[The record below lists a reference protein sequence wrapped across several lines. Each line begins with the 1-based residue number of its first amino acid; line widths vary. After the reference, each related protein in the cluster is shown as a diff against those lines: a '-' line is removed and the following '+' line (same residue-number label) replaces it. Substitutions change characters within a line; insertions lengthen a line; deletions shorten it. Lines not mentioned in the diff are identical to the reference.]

1 MKKKKLITQNI
12 KIMKN
17 LKFLTA
23 ILCLSI
29 FTFTSCQDEI
39 DNENGDRTNTNNA
52 SSPTANHLERSSQYD
67 GSFDDFLDGS
77 SCSSI
82 LLPVV
87 ATVNNTQIAII
98 TQSDYN
104 LVLNILGELTNDNDN
119 ITFQFP
125 LSVRLSNYTEVQIA
139 NQTEYDAL
147 LDACQE
153 AESEGE
159 NAINCLDIDF
169 PITMLTYN
177 LNADQTGSVV
187 ITSKQEL
194 YTYMNNFGDDEL
206 FSVNYPITATLNN
219 DTVVEIT
226 SDADLNAQI
235 NECTG
240 VEDDM
245 AEAEEDAETLESI
258 LVESSF
264 KIESFITA
272 GANTASN
279 YANYTID
286 FANDLSLTAKNN
298 INSTINNVEGTYTVA
313 SQLDVF
319 SSLSFSGNTSF
330 ELLNNTW
337 KIINYSSSSISLQSS
352 TNAAVTL
359 VLNKI

>member
-1 MKKKKLITQNI
+1 MKT
-12 KIMKN
+12 

-29 FTFTSCQDEI
+29 FTLTSCQDEI

-52 SSPTANHLERSSQYD
+52 SSPTANNLERSSQYD

-87 ATVNNTQIAII
+87 ATINNTQITII

-104 LVLNILGELTNDNDN
+104 LVLNILGKFTNDNDT

-125 LSVRLSNYTEVQIA
+125 ISVRLSNYTEVQIT

-169 PITMLTYN
+169 PITLLTYN
-177 LNADQTGSVV
+177 LNVDQTGSIV
-187 ITSKQEL
+187 IESSQEL

-219 DTVVEIT
+219 NTVVEIT
-226 SDADLNAQI
+226 SDADLNTQI

-245 AEAEEDAETLESI
+245 AEAEEDADTLETI

-272 GANTASN
+272 GANTAN
-279 YANYTID
+279 DYANYTID
-286 FANDLSLTAKNN
+286 FANDLSVTAKNN
-298 INSTINNVEGTYTVA
+298 INTAINNVEGTYAVA
-313 SQLDVF
+313 SEIDVF
-319 SSLSFSGNTSF
+319 LSLSFSGNTTF

-337 KIINYSSSSISLQSS
+337 KVTSYSNSTITLQSS
-352 TNAAVTL
+352 TNAAITL